1 MTNQLKFGIQT
12 NGIKHISFDAMP
24 SINERFLM
32 VKETGIFDYVD
43 KTPEDNEIENFKL
56 ASERYNIPI
65 RAGGWFYTI
74 GNHKELLEKNLKT
87 ANNLGSIVH
96 NVQIQSCN
104 VEGKIVSDL
113 DVRDAYLEAYDIG
126 MNLGVV
132 PCFETHVNMWS
143 EDFPRVSN
151 VGKLIE
157 DKGIEF
163 NITLDHIYWL

>member
-12 NGIKHISFDAMP
+12 NGIKHTSFDAMP

-43 KTPEDNEIENFKL
+43 KTPEDNEIEKFKL

-87 ANNLGSIVH
+87 AKNLGSIVH

-104 VEGKIVSDL
+104 VEGKIKRK
-113 DVRDAYLEAYDIG
+113 DV
-126 MNLGVV
+126 
-132 PCFETHVNMWS
+132 C
-143 EDFPRVSN
+143 
-151 VGKLIE
+151 
-157 DKGIEF
+157 
-163 NITLDHIYWL
+163 